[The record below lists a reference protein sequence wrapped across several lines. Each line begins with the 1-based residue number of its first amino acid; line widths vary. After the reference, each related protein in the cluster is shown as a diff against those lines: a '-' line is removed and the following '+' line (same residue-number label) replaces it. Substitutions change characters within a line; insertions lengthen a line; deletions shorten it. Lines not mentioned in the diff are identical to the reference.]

1 MRRIALTVIGA
12 ALGVAVLI
20 IAYGLLRGSDVGP
33 GVGWIRVG
41 TTQELDQAHVTF
53 VASIPAYVVATPEGL
68 IGLYAK
74 STQLGEPVTYC
85 ASSGYFEDQMH
96 GSKFDGVGDYA
107 LGPAPR
113 GLDRLQVRTVG
124 NDVWVLPQDL
134 LQGAPRGTPRPS
146 KPIGPFCVMN

>member
-74 STQLGEPVTYC
+74 STHLGEPVTYC
-85 ASSGYFEDQMH
+85 ASSGYFEDSN
-96 GSKFDGVGDYA
+96 SKFDGVGDYA
-107 LGPAPR
+107 LGPASR

-124 NDVWVLPQDL
+124 NDVWVDPQDL

-146 KPIGPFCVMN
+146 KPIGPFCVTS